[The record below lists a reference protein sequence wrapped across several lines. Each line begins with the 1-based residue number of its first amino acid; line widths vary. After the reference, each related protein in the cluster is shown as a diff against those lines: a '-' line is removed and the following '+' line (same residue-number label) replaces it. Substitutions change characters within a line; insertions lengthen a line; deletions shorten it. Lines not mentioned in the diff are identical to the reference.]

1 MPLKTAF
8 SPPICA
14 HILLLW
20 DRFRPRDVWLTVG
33 VQERTLGQMGIVL
46 QSTVRPSALAVE
58 RETLASQLADK
69 LRLAI
74 VENELLPGARLTETS
89 IAVQAGVSRSTVR
102 EALRILA
109 RDGLVSLVPM
119 SGARVAL
126 LSQGDIE
133 EITEARLAVEV
144 LAARKLTVSN
154 DEPKMAATQARLRD
168 LIRAAKS
175 SAWVNIVDADVGF
188 HRSIVEAAANGRL
201 FRFWEQLEGQL
212 LLFLSLHADEAYP
225 IDEFAREHEILVD
238 AIRSGDPDV
247 TAEAFERHIRSRM
260 DVRERLWSSE
270 AAGGAASGEVR
281 KAIGRKRMRPRP
293 ES

>member
-58 RETLASQLADK
+58 RETLASQLADR

-133 EITEARLAVEV
+133 EIAEAVREKDEERLAIIG
-144 LAARKLTVSN
+144 KI
-154 DEPKMAATQARLRD
+154 D
-168 LIRAAKS
+168 LGE
-175 SAWVNIVDADVGF
+175 N
-188 HRSIVEAAANGRL
+188 
-201 FRFWEQLEGQL
+201 
-212 LLFLSLHADEAYP
+212 P
-225 IDEFAREHEILVD
+225 FA
-238 AIRSGDPDV
+238 GP
-247 TAEAFERHIRSRM
+247 
-260 DVRERLWSSE
+260 
-270 AAGGAASGEVR
+270 
-281 KAIGRKRMRPRP
+281 P
-293 ES
+293 